1 MVTID
6 LLITKD
12 NQEVKLSDFGLLTR
26 DIDESSPSLTADR
39 RTVKNRSGVI
49 SAGTQFVEKTVRV
62 VGVFYASSLSSFEQT
77 KEELNALLV
86 DLNPYYITKMLPVNE
101 GLYGFELPGEAT
113 GDVDLLEAEHEELK
127 YRWKVYTNGN
137 LAFDFVGR
145 SRRGLLFRFTFN
157 FITAELPFGE
167 TEPRTFEITDNFI
180 EYTGTAH
187 NSQLEYPW
195 TLRLIADS
203 EQSGSFSVQI
213 GNRIF
218 EYNSQTDLEV
228 GDEFL
233 LKGVETTKNRVNV
246 NNYTNREHFVLE
258 PQLNNRILFE
268 TDFSGTIEI
277 LNFVEFYK

>member
-49 SAGTQFVEKTVRV
+49 LAGTQFVEKTIRV
-62 VGVFYASSLSSFEQT
+62 VGTFYASNLSSFEQT

-101 GLYGFELPGEAT
+101 GLYEFELPGEAT

-127 YRWKVYTNGN
+127 YRWKVYTDGN

-145 SRRGLLFRFTFN
+145 SQRGLLFRFTFN

-167 TEPRTFEITDNFI
+167 TEPRTLEITNDFI
-180 EYTGTAH
+180 EYMGTAH

-213 GNRIF
+213 GNCIF
-218 EYNSQTDLEV
+218 EHNSQTDLEV

-258 PQLNNRILFE
+258 PQLNNRIPFE